1 MSRASACRHQWKAV
15 AVAGLLSA
23 LITADCC
30 TNSYGSKPNPDH
42 PAANPAILAI
52 GFVFHTGLL
61 QPLLPASILV
71 LACAGL
77 GGPSAVLAKLLSSG
91 VLRWVADISFDV
103 YLLHPLVIMGIWSVL
118 PPSLWFDPGN
128 SLPFIAV
135 TCLVCLLSFATAV
148 LHGNLVLRMTALLGL
163 HQVSPKRKVQ

>member
-1 MSRASACRHQWKAV
+1 M

-23 LITADCC
+23 LITADCR
-30 TNSYGSKPNPDH
+30 TNSYGPKPNPDH

-71 LACAGL
+71 LACAGV
-77 GGPSAVLAKLLSSG
+77 GRPSAVLAKLLSAG

-103 YLLHPLVIMGIWSVL
+103 YLLHPLVIMGIWSAL
-118 PPSLWFDPGN
+118 PPSSWFDPEEP
-128 SLPFIAV
+128 LPFIAV
-135 TCLVCLLSFATAV
+135 TCLVCLLSFAAAV
-148 LHGNLVLRMTALLGL
+148 LHGNLVHRGTALLGL
-163 HQVSPKRKVQ
+163 DKLPPKRKAQ

>member
-1 MSRASACRHQWKAV
+1 M

-23 LITADCC
+23 LITADCR
-30 TNSYGSKPNPDH
+30 TNSYGPKPNPDH

-61 QPLLPASILV
+61 QPLLPASVLV
-71 LACAGL
+71 LACAGV
-77 GGPSAVLAKLLSSG
+77 GRTSAVIAKFLSTD

-103 YLLHPLVIMGIWSVL
+103 YLLHPLVIMGVWSLL

-128 SLPFIAV
+128 PWPFIAV
-135 TCLVCLLSFATAV
+135 TCLVCLLSFAAAK
-148 LHGNLVLRMTALLGL
+148 LHGNLVHRVTALLSL
-163 HQVSPKRKVQ
+163 HQLLPKKTVPTSQNTTQI